1 MDHTPVQTW
10 PRPPPRDYTTTGLC
24 RSNRGHNFQK
34 THQFFQRPDVVWDSG
49 FPRGRHSQ
57 RLGDAAEIVVGIGDR
72 NRMTVIRNLFRE
84 RIREPR

>member
-1 MDHTPVQTW
+1 
-10 PRPPPRDYTTTGLC
+10 
-24 RSNRGHNFQK
+24 
-34 THQFFQRPDVVWDSG
+34 VVWDSG

-57 RLGDAAEIVVGIGDR
+57 RLVDAAEIVVGIGDR